1 MTILAAIDF
10 SPVTD
15 TVLKELAEFARPNEN
30 ITLIHIAEP
39 DPDFVGFDVGPD
51 VLKTQIE
58 NENQRS
64 KKRLDLL
71 AKDLSK
77 KGLQVKTMQ
86 PQGIIAAEILSAAD
100 KVNARIIV
108 LGSHGH
114 SALFDLLVGSVAESV
129 INQSTKPVLLVPA
142 PKK

>member
-15 TVLKELAEFARPNEN
+15 TVLRELAEFARPKEDV
-30 ITLIHIAEP
+30 TLIHIAEP
-39 DPDFVGFDVGPD
+39 DPDFVGFDAGPD
-51 VLKTQIE
+51 VLKTQIK
-58 NENQRS
+58 NENLTN

-71 AKDLSK
+71 AKDLSE
-77 KGLQVKTMQ
+77 KGFQVKTLQ
-86 PQGIIAAEILSAAD
+86 PQGIIATEILSVAN
-100 KVNARIIV
+100 KIGARTIV

-129 INQSTKPVLLVPA
+129 INQSTIPVLLVPT